1 MKILIAS
8 SIDPE
13 TIEKLRKQHDVVCAF
28 NASEEKL
35 RSLITDRG
43 VLIFRSGVN
52 ISSKVMACAPNLK
65 LLIRAGSGLDN
76 LDLDEARSRN
86 IKLVR
91 IHEPGGRAV
100 AELAFTLMLAL
111 SRQILE
117 ADRLLR
123 AGHWAK
129 HELNGCLLTGKTLGI
144 VGAGNI
150 GEQLGQLGVAWG
162 MTVIAYDIAAS
173 SERTNELAKKGI
185 LLTELQDVLKQS
197 DYLSIHVPLNDS
209 SRNMIGAQELSQMKP
224 EAFLLNLA
232 RGGVVNEA
240 ALVQA
245 LTTPDGLRGAAL
257 DVHENEGEG
266 AISPLAEFPNVI
278 LTPHI
283 GSNTIDTQQEIGRRI
298 LEAITTFEAEN
309 KGRTHE

>member
-1 MKILIAS
+1 MNILIAS
-8 SIDPE
+8 AMDLGAQE
-13 TIEKLRKQHDVVCAF
+13 RLRGQHDVLCEL
-28 NASEEKL
+28 NAPEEEL
-35 RSLITDRG
+35 RTLITDRE

-52 ISSKVMACAPNLK
+52 ITTEVMACAPNLK

-76 LDLDEARSRN
+76 LDVEYARSHN
-86 IKLVR
+86 MKLVR

-129 HELNGCLLTGKTLGI
+129 HELNGCLLTGKVLGI

-162 MTVIAYDIAAS
+162 MNVIACDVDAS
-173 SERTNELAKKGI
+173 PERIKMLAEKGI
-185 LLTELQDVLKQS
+185 ALTDFQEVLKQA
-197 DYLSIHVPLNDS
+197 DYVSIHVPLSDS
-209 SRNMIGAQELSQMKP
+209 TRNLIGTKELSLMKP
-224 EAFLLNLA
+224 GAFLTHLA
-232 RGGVVNEA
+232 RGGVVDEA
-240 ALVQA
+240 ALLQA
-245 LTTPDGLRGAAL
+245 LTNSGGLGGAAL

-266 AISPLAEFPNVI
+266 KISPLAGLPNVI

-283 GSNTIDTQQEIGRRI
+283 GSNTVDTQQEIGRRI
-298 LEAITTFEAEN
+298 LEAVAAFETEN
-309 KGRTHE
+309 KGKNHE

>member
-13 TIEKLRKQHDVVCAF
+13 AIKELCQKHEITCAF
-28 NASEEKL
+28 NAPDEKL
-35 RSLITDRG
+35 RSLITDQDIL
-43 VLIFRSGVN
+43 VFRSGVN
-52 ISSKVMACAPNLK
+52 ISSEVMACAPNLK

-76 LDLDEARSRN
+76 LDLDDARSRN

-129 HELNGCLLTGKTLGI
+129 NELNGCLLSGKVLGI
-144 VGAGNI
+144 VGVGNI

-162 MTVIAYDIAAS
+162 MTVIAYDIDATP
-173 SERTNELAKKGI
+173 ERTQRLAEKGI
-185 LLTELQDVLKQS
+185 TLTGFQDVLKQA
-197 DYLSIHVPLNDS
+197 DYLSIHVPLSDS
-209 SRNMIGAQELSQMKP
+209 TRNLIGAAELSRMKP
-224 EAFLLNLA
+224 GSFLTHLA
-232 RGGVVNEA
+232 RGGVVDEA
-240 ALVQA
+240 ALLQA
-245 LTTPDGLRGAAL
+245 LINPGGLGGAAL

-266 AISPLAEFPNVI
+266 KISPLAGLPNVI

-298 LEAITTFEAEN
+298 LEAVAAFEAEN
-309 KGRTHE
+309 KGATP